1 MENAAKKGERAMKKK
16 IKQKSAGLIDNL
28 AKTYKKAFSKEKAP
42 GIRKKYLKSVPMCK
56 VTFTLPKEAAPD
68 ARNVAVVGDFNG
80 WDPVGTMMKKLKDGT
95 FTATVDLEKDREYQF
110 RYLVDSKKWENDWN
124 ADKYVPTPYGDGDNS
139 VVIV

>member
-1 MENAAKKGERAMKKK
+1 MENAAKKERAMKKK

-28 AKTYKKAFSKEKAP
+28 AKTYKKTFSRENAP
-42 GIRKKYLKSVPMCK
+42 GIRKKYVKSGPTCK
-56 VTFTLPKEAAPD
+56 VTFTLPKEAAPE

-110 RYLVDSKKWENDWN
+110 RYLIDSEKWENDWN